1 MMRKKNKSL
10 TFDIIAAVDPAAA
23 AGEMVNSSTSAN
35 AVADI
40 NEDCLR

>member
-1 MMRKKNKSL
+1 MV
-10 TFDIIAAVDPAAA
+10 TFDTIAAADPAAA
-23 AGEMVNSSTSAN
+23 AGEMVNASSSAK